1 MKKPITGA
9 PTILPGR
16 GYSGLE
22 KPAMSLFNMF
32 KTWMRGLPKS
42 MSTSDKAAIG
52 VGTVVGNVLGY
63 DDTHNQYIRKSINK
77 VSEGLSPGIEWTP
90 FSAGDV
96 INNFIN
102 RPQPKDFRK

>member
-63 DDTHNQYIRKSINK
+63 DDTHN
-77 VSEGLSPGIEWTP
+77 
-90 FSAGDV
+90 
-96 INNFIN
+96 
-102 RPQPKDFRK
+102 